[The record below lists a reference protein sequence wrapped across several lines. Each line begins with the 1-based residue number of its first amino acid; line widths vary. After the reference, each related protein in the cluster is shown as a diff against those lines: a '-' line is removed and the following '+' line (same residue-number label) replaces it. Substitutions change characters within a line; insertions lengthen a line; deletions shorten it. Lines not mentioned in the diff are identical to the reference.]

1 MPWWFVS
8 LEKGKRVPQYSSG
21 GDNTSVMSPIK
32 HMTPG
37 PPPPHWKL
45 RWYVYI
51 CSLWH
56 KLHFERYAGMYT
68 YVVDS
73 AMKLMRWAM
82 IILVWSI
89 GGCWNTYGD
98 ICMRWKWLI
107 TKTKLKQ
114 EMYPHKQNTVPLKP
128 KIACTH
134 TSHFKKWFGDRKSKI
149 ILSKTKQELKK
160 TDHTLT
166 NLDISFVRSGWNLR
180 KEAQAMA
187 SWTIPSC
194 HMNAAKTAR
203 RHSAAAGESA
213 SLTPRFLSRIW
224 KQNWPGQ
231 SCICVDKYFIWQI
244 TFIACQKEFWN
255 VILNLFC
262 CMAVILGTWTS
273 RMTFQVSETN
283 VTNSLDSQSH

>member
-37 PPPPHWKL
+37 APPSPHWKL
-45 RWYVYI
+45 RWYVYV

-134 TSHFKKWFGDRKSKI
+134 TPHFKKWFGDRKSKI

-160 TDHTLT
+160 
-166 NLDISFVRSGWNLR
+166 R
-180 KEAQAMA
+180 
-187 SWTIPSC
+187 TIP
-194 HMNAAKTAR
+194 
-203 RHSAAAGESA
+203 
-213 SLTPRFLSRIW
+213 
-224 KQNWPGQ
+224 
-231 SCICVDKYFIWQI
+231 WQ
-244 TFIACQKEFWN
+244 
-255 VILNLFC
+255 
-262 CMAVILGTWTS
+262 TWTS
-273 RMTFQVSETN
+273 PLWGLGETWGRRHRPWHHERYLRA
-283 VTNSLDSQSH
+283 TWMQQKLPAGTPLLQGRALL